1 MAIVKKAASK
11 QKVGKKSKQAVKTTA
26 VKKAADSL
34 ENTSLKQTA
43 ISNPK
48 TPESLI
54 AETQTSTAT
63 FQMGTSQIQ
72 AKTSAPSTSSNTT
85 NDQTAA
91 SKTAQTFKTVK
102 KQVNIPNLLT
112 LFRIWAI
119 PAIVITF
126 FFNNAIAA
134 WTGVLLFFLAAISD
148 YMDGYLARHWN
159 QLTRFGRVLDPIAD
173 KLLIGSILLMLAFT
187 ARLGDLGIIPAVVIL
202 CREIL
207 VSGLREFL
215 AEIKVGCPVT
225 RLAKWKTACQ
235 MTALPMLMLS
245 EPTFSGVFADSLY
258 YFGQFALWGA
268 AILTVMTGY
277 DYWKSGRKYM
287 DEE

>member
-1 MAIVKKAASK
+1 MAKNKSKKTDKIQKDIVITSSDAET
-11 QKVGKKSKQAVKTTA
+11 KKSMSIDEEIAKIIQDAIPKDAPQEQTPTKKEVALEQVK
-26 VKKAADSL
+26 
-34 ENTSLKQTA
+34 N
-43 ISNPK
+43 I
-48 TPESLI
+48 
-54 AETQTSTAT
+54 
-63 FQMGTSQIQ
+63 
-72 AKTSAPSTSSNTT
+72 
-85 NDQTAA
+85 
-91 SKTAQTFKTVK
+91 K

-119 PAIVITF
+119 PGIVLTF
-126 FFNNAIAA
+126 FFNNATSA
-134 WTGVLLFFLAAISD
+134 WIGVILFALAGISD

-173 KLLIGSILLMLAFT
+173 KLLVGALLLMLAFT
-187 ARLGDLGIIPAVVIL
+187 ARLGDWGIIPAVVIL

-235 MTALPMLMLS
+235 MVALPMLMVA
-245 EPTFSGVFADSLY
+245 EPAFSGAYSNALY
-258 YFGQFALWGA
+258 YFGQLALWGA

-287 DEE
+287 DD